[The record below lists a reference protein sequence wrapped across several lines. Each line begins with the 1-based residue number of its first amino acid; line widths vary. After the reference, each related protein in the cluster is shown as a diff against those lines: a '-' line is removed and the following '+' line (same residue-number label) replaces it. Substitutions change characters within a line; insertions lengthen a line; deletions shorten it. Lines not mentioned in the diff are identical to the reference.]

1 MIPTGFIT
9 SPIFLDH
16 DTGLSHP
23 ESPERLKSIAAR
35 LKKTEVMDHLIS
47 IEPRPAQRQELEL
60 VHSRDY
66 IESIESRCDNGVTV
80 LDGGDTIVSQSSYSV
95 ALQAAGGVVRAVEM
109 IYRREILNA
118 CLLYTSDAADE

>member
-35 LKKTEVMDHLIS
+35 LKKTEVMEHLMS

-60 VHSRDY
+60 VHSRGY
-66 IESIESRCDNGVTV
+66 IESIKSRCDNGVTIWEPPQIF
-80 LDGGDTIVSQSSYSV
+80 LSV
-95 ALQAAGGVVRAVEM
+95 PVGEM
-109 IYRREILNA
+109 RSTGIYLTTLCLILSRRSNLI
-118 CLLYTSDAADE
+118 S